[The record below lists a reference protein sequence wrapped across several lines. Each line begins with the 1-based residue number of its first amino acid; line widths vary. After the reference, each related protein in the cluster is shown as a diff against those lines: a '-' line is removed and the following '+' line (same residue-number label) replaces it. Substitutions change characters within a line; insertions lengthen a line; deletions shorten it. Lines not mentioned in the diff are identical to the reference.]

1 MLKSVLRRIRKG
13 FRDIGSFGKDNPL
26 ITLGAAAFGLPSL
39 FGSTPSNFLGG
50 AADFLLGSKANPVTE
65 RLRKIAGMDTVG
77 RQGGF
82 LSKLMPGGIKDLA
95 PYLSAILAK
104 DQFEKEAEEI
114 RRQREEQQKRL
125 DFVSDY
131 IGSRTGGS
139 PYAEDMFTGYVP
151 IEYDP
156 ETGKATNYPY
166 AGRPPNPG
174 PGILPDGST
183 LKTTFNELGS
193 KDGGIAK
200 LRMGGMSGP
209 GPMPFNPNN
218 KISGMIPTMAMG
230 GETTGVPG
238 LSADMSNKQMM
249 NTIEDNP
256 GITAF
261 FPRKLGMIDGPGGP
275 KEDKIPAMLS
285 DGEFVFTAKA
295 VENAG
300 GPKAMYNMMNK
311 LDPESSKGKG
321 II

>member
-1 MLKSVLRRIRKG
+1 MLKSILRRIRKG
-13 FRDIGSFGKDNPL
+13 VRDIGSFAGDNPL

-39 FGSTPSNFLGG
+39 FGSTPGNFLGG
-50 AADFLLGSKANPVTE
+50 AADFLLGEKANPVTNM
-65 RLRKIAGMDTVG
+65 LRKKAGLDVLG
-77 RQGGF
+77 REGGF
-82 LSKLMPGGIKDLA
+82 LEKLMPGGIKDLA
-95 PYLSAILAK
+95 PYISALLAK

-114 RRQREEQQKRL
+114 RRLREEQQKRL

-139 PYAEDMFTGYVP
+139 PFAKDMFTGYVP

-166 AGRPPNPG
+166 ADRSPE
-174 PGILPDGST
+174 T
-183 LKTTFNELGS
+183 S

-200 LRMGGMSGP
+200 LKMGGMGGP

-218 KISGMIPTMAMG
+218 KISGMIPAMAMG

-249 NTIEDNP
+249 NKIEDNP